1 MKTIASSGFEPP
13 ILRRRYRQS
22 SLTWSVCVQ
31 SPQRHRLAVGM
42 RPTRNF
48 TEFRGHRAQTTI
60 GLPRRL
66 ALLTCMGSPYPL
78 IRRSGIVCSDGAKLT
93 VAAPRVVVEFWRRSA
108 HRSYRER
115 RRHQARWTP
124 EWMGRPT
131 TLHQPSVESNTVNLP
146 LYMKR
151 YLDSV
156 VSANQE

>member
-1 MKTIASSGFEPP
+1 MKTIASSGFESP

-78 IRRSGIVCSDGAKLT
+78 IRRSGVVCSDGAKLT

-108 HRSYRER
+108 GP
-115 RRHQARWTP
+115 ARWYDAQVR
-124 EWMGRPT
+124 WKT
-131 TLHQPSVESNTVNLP
+131 TIGA
-146 LYMKR
+146 
-151 YLDSV
+151 SV
-156 VSANQE
+156 VPRATTTSSAMDTRMDGPPHDTSPTQR